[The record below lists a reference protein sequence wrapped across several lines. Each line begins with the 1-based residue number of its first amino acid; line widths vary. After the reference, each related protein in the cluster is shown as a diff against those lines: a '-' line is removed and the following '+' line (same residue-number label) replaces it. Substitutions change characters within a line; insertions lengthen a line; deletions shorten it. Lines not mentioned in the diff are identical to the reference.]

1 MRSRRVGY
9 GGDIELTYGATK
21 TNKRQTAGRRKLKA
35 VGLPRVFLSST
46 ASAKTAPA
54 SLRGTCRE
62 RHRAPRASCS
72 SPRGPITSCLMTVA
86 AAPAALFASVP
97 AQPTAEESAA
107 AAWLGR
113 SVHGYC
119 AETSDQGDCRTGLK
133 GTWSLTPHE
142 VRHGWLGA
150 AVACLARCRRCQRC
164 HTVSLAVRF
173 TDCSWFAADAG
184 CHTSELEQKP
194 SGFRSAPLSAATPS
208 RNSSTPAS
216 FRGVGQRSAELRSD
230 EFDVLDRLQYGA
242 TGDGLGARE
251 GRSRR
256 LALALM
262 PTLIRCETPVCAD
275 AHAAAPA
282 ATSDR
287 AAVVAGSDES
297 RRRPPAAAAVHVGWR
312 ALAGSARALR
322 ARPGQPGA

>member
-1 MRSRRVGY
+1 MARP
-9 GGDIELTYGATK
+9 E
-21 TNKRQTAGRRKLKA
+21 
-35 VGLPRVFLSST
+35 
-46 ASAKTAPA
+46 APC
-54 SLRGTCRE
+54 T
-62 RHRAPRASCS
+62 
-72 SPRGPITSCLMTVA
+72 SPRRRITSCLMTFA
-86 AAPAALFASVP
+86 AASAALFASVP

-184 CHTSELEQKP
+184 CNSSELQQKP

-208 RNSSTPAS
+208 RNSSLPAS

-256 LALALM
+256 LAPYSPDAN
-262 PTLIRCETPVCAD
+262 PIRCETPVRDD

-282 ATSDR
+282 ATSDQ